1 MISEASPPQ
10 LAPIELIRFR
20 SQATESGQPLLVVI
34 QEALDIDNT
43 AAAELLGSTLRLPV
57 LSHATLCQYAPAF
70 DILGYGDACVR
81 NMVVLRSIEDGQY
94 LLGMADP
101 LDNALQAKILAQAK
115 TPLSLAVIH
124 PAELATYLSDQERA
138 LRAVEQF
145 VDSHSAPIDEEI
157 GLNHLDLASIGRD
170 ASPAVRTVNSTLFDA
185 LNAGASDIHF
195 EACASGMAIKYRIDG
210 VLLPAAQIPS
220 RGQAEQIVSRI
231 KVLAELDISERR
243 IPQDG
248 KFRISTKD
256 RRIDIRVSIM
266 PSVFGE
272 DAVLRILDRSA
283 LSQRFANLRLEDL
296 GFFEADIVL
305 IRKLAR
311 EPYGMLLV
319 TGPTGSGKTTTLYA
333 AISEINTGRD
343 KIVTIEDPVEYHLD
357 GVLQI
362 PVNEKKGLSFA
373 RGLRSILR
381 HDPDKI
387 LVGEIRD
394 TETAQIAVQSAL
406 TGHAV
411 FTTVH
416 ANNALDVVGRVVNMG
431 VDTYGFLSA
440 LNGIVGQRLI
450 RKVCRQ
456 CAEPDQM
463 AVTRGGIVDGYASYR
478 LGRGCA
484 ECRGTGYRGRRAIT
498 EIVLLDDELRS
509 AILRQD
515 SPAELKRMLQA
526 RSVMFLRQQALLL
539 AAMGE
544 TTLEEVDRVTLA
556 S

>member
-1 MISEASPPQ
+1 MKQEAPTP
-10 LAPIELIRFR
+10 LAPADLVCFR
-20 SQATESGQPLLVVI
+20 HQAQESGQPLL
-34 QEALDIDNT
+34 ALLEGALGLDGTN
-43 AAAELLGSTLRLPV
+43 AAALLAATLHLPL
-57 LSHATLCQYAPAF
+57 LSHARLLDYTPAF
-70 DILGYGDACVR
+70 DLVSYGDASAR
-81 NMVVLRSIEDGQY
+81 NIVLLRSLAGDHWV
-94 LLGMADP
+94 LGLTDP
-101 LDNALQAKILAQAK
+101 LDTALHAQVAAQVPGPLA
-115 TPLSLAVIH
+115 LAVIH
-124 PAELATYLSDQERA
+124 PAELATYLADQERA
-138 LRAVEQF
+138 LRAVDQF
-145 VDSHSAPIDEEI
+145 VDNRSGPVDEEVET
-157 GLNHLDLASIGRD
+157 NHLNLASIGKD
-170 ASPAVRTVNSTLFDA
+170 SSPTVRTVNSTLFDA
-185 LNAGASDIHF
+185 LIAGASDIHF
-195 EACASGMAIKYRIDG
+195 EASAAGMAIRYRIDG
-210 VLLPAAQIPS
+210 VLLPAAQVPS
-220 RGQAEQIVSRI
+220 RAQAEQVVSRI

-243 IPQDG
+243 VPQDG
-248 KFRISTKD
+248 KFRVGIKD

-266 PSVFGE
+266 PCVFGE

-283 LSQRFANLRLEDL
+283 ISQRFSTLRLEDL
-296 GFFEADIVL
+296 GFFDADIAL

-333 AISEINTGRD
+333 AITEINTGRD

-362 PVNEKKGLSFA
+362 PVNEKKGLTFA

-431 VDTYGFLSA
+431 VDSYGFLSA

-450 RKVCRQ
+450 RKVCHQ
-456 CAEPDQM
+456 CAEPDPK
-463 AVTRGGIVDGYASYR
+463 AAECGGAINGYANYR
-478 LGRGCA
+478 IGRGCA
-484 ECRGTGYRGRRAIT
+484 QCRGTGYRGRRAIT
-498 EIVLLDDELRS
+498 EIVVLDDELR
-509 AILRQD
+509 AALQRQD
-515 SPAELKRMLQA
+515 SPADIKRLLQS
-526 RSVMFLRQQALLL
+526 RGVMFLRQQARLL

>member
-1 MISEASPPQ
+1 MSVAGTTRLSSAQLVILREEARDAGRPL
-10 LAPIELIRFR
+10 LAILQDHLALD
-20 SQATESGQPLLVVI
+20 STQATH
-34 QEALDIDNT
+34 T
-43 AAAELLGSTLRLPV
+43 LGTVLNLPV
-57 LSHATLCQYAPAF
+57 LTHSTLTAFTPAF
-70 DILGYGDACVR
+70 ELFSYSDAAVGNAVLLQRIADASYVLGV
-81 NMVVLRSIEDGQY
+81 
-94 LLGMADP
+94 ADP
-101 LDNALQAKILAQAK
+101 LETTLQAQIYARLKGPVALAI
-115 TPLSLAVIH
+115 IH
-124 PAELATYLSDQERA
+124 PAELATYLAEQERA

-145 VDSHSAPIDEEI
+145 VDGQTGLADEEI
-157 GLNHLDLASIGRD
+157 AVNQLNLADIGRD
-170 ASPAVRTVNSTLFDA
+170 ESTAVRTVNSTLFDA

-195 EACASGMAIKYRIDG
+195 EAINTGMGIRYRIDG
-210 VLLPAAQIPS
+210 VLLPATQVPS
-220 RGQAEQIVSRI
+220 RAHAEQIISRI
-231 KVLAELDISERR
+231 KVLAELDIAERR
-243 IPQDG
+243 TPQDG
-248 KFRISTKD
+248 RFRVTTKD

-266 PSVFGE
+266 PSIYGE
-272 DAVLRILDRSA
+272 DAVLRILDRGGI
-283 LSQRFANLRLEDL
+283 SQRFSSLRLEDL
-296 GFFEADIVL
+296 GIFEKDIAA

-333 AISEINTGRD
+333 AIGEINTGRD

-394 TETAQIAVQSAL
+394 PETAQIAVQSAL

-431 VDTYGFLSA
+431 VDTYGFLAA

-450 RKVCRQ
+450 RKLCEH
-456 CAEPDQM
+456 CAEPDIAAGERHDLANDHANYKRAQ
-463 AVTRGGIVDGYASYR
+463 
-478 LGRGCA
+478 GCA
-484 ECRGTGYRGRRAIT
+484 QCRGTGYRGRRAIT
-498 EIVLLDDELRS
+498 EIVVLDDELRT
-509 AILRQD
+509 ALIRQD
-515 SPAELKRMLQA
+515 SPTDIKRLLQQ
-526 RSVMFLRQQALLL
+526 RGVMFLRQQALLL

>member
-1 MISEASPPQ
+1 MEST
-10 LAPIELIRFR
+10 LGLDGT
-20 SQATESGQPLLVVI
+20 AT
-34 QEALDIDNT
+34 
-43 AAAELLGSTLRLPV
+43 AELLGRALNLPV
-57 LSHATLCQYAPAF
+57 LSHGVLGNYTPAF
-70 DILGYGDACVR
+70 DVVSYSDASAH
-81 NMVVLRSIEDGQY
+81 NMVLLRTNDGNEWVLGVS
-94 LLGMADP
+94 DP
-101 LDNALQAKILAQAK
+101 LDTALQARVMNRVKGPLA
-115 TPLSLAVIH
+115 LAIIH
-124 PAELATYLSDQERA
+124 PAELVTYLADQERA
-138 LRAVEQF
+138 LRAVDQF
-145 VDSHSAPIDEEI
+145 VDSQFVPVDEE
-157 GLNHLDLASIGRD
+157 LEANHLDLASIGRD
-170 ASPAVRTVNSTLFDA
+170 SSPAVRTVNSTLFDA

-195 EACASGMAIKYRIDG
+195 EASTGGMAIKYRIDG
-210 VLLPAAQIPS
+210 VLLPATQVTS
-220 RGQAEQIVSRI
+220 RSQTEQIISRI

-243 IPQDG
+243 VPQDG
-248 KFRISTKD
+248 KFRVSTKD

-283 LSQRFANLRLEDL
+283 LSQRFSSLHLEDL
-296 GFFEADIVL
+296 GFFSHDIAH
-305 IRKLAR
+305 IRKLSC

-333 AISEINTGRD
+333 GISEINTGRD
-343 KIVTIEDPVEYHLD
+343 KIITIEDPVEYHLD

-362 PVNEKKGLSFA
+362 PVNERKGLTFA

-431 VDTYGFLSA
+431 VDAYSFLSA
-440 LNGIVGQRLI
+440 LNGIVGQRLV
-450 RKVCRQ
+450 RKLCRH
-456 CAEPDQM
+456 CAEPDLLS
-463 AVTRGGIVDGYASYR
+463 AERGGVVDGHASYR
-478 LGRGCA
+478 RGRGCA
-484 ECRGTGYRGRRAIT
+484 QCRGTGFRGRRAIA
-498 EIVLLDDELRS
+498 EIVFVDDVLRAALLR
-509 AILRQD
+509 RD
-515 SPAELKRMLQA
+515 SPADVKCMLQE
-526 RSVMFLRQQALLL
+526 RGVTFLRQQALLL

-556 S
+556 A

>member
-1 MISEASPPQ
+1 MISETCSPQ
-10 LAPIELIRFR
+10 LVPTELIRFR
-20 SQATESGQPLLVVI
+20 SQAIESGRPLLVVI
-34 QEALDIDNT
+34 QEELGIDST
-43 AAAELLGSTLRLPV
+43 AAAERLGSTLHLPV
-57 LSHATLCQYAPAF
+57 LSHATLSQYAPAF
-70 DILGYGDACVR
+70 DILGYGDACAR
-81 NMVVLRSIEDGQY
+81 NIVVLRATETGQY

-101 LDNALQAKILAQAK
+101 LDTALQAKIFAQTKA
-115 TPLSLAVIH
+115 PLSLAVIH

-220 RGQAEQIVSRI
+220 RSQAEQIVSRI

-248 KFRISTKD
+248 KFRVSTKD

-296 GFFEADIVL
+296 GFFEPDIAL

-450 RKVCRQ
+450 RKICRQ
-456 CAEPDQM
+456 CAETDPM
-463 AVTRGGIVDGYASYR
+463 AVTRAGTVAGYANYR

-509 AILRQD
+509 AILRQE
-515 SPAELKRMLQA
+515 SPAELKRMLQT

>member
-1 MISEASPPQ
+1 LSILTAADLVGLRRDALEA
-10 LAPIELIRFR
+10 
-20 SQATESGQPLLVVI
+20 GQPLLGFM
-34 QEALDIDNT
+34 EDTWGLDST
-43 AAAELLGSTLRLPV
+43 SAAALLGKLLHLPV
-57 LSHATLCQYAPAF
+57 LSHDGLASYLPAF
-70 DILGYGDACVR
+70 DVLSYGEAAIR
-81 NMVVLRSIEDGQY
+81 NVVLLRAESSNNFV
-94 LLGMADP
+94 LALADP
-101 LDNALQAKILAQAK
+101 LDTAMLAQVEAK
-115 TPLSLAVIH
+115 VSDVLALAVIH

-138 LRAVEQF
+138 LRAVDQF
-145 VDSHSAPIDEEI
+145 VDSQPNVANDDETEANN
-157 GLNHLDLASIGRD
+157 LNLASIGRD

-195 EACASGMAIKYRIDG
+195 EASASGMAIRYRIDG
-210 VLLPAAQIPS
+210 VLLPATQVPS
-220 RGQAEQIVSRI
+220 RSQAEQIVSRI

-243 IPQDG
+243 VPQDG
-248 KFRISTKD
+248 KFRVGLKD

-283 LSQRFANLRLEDL
+283 ISQRFSTLNLEDM
-296 GFFEADIVL
+296 GFFEQDIAR
-305 IRKLAR
+305 IRKLSR

-431 VDTYGFLSA
+431 VDTYSFLAA

-450 RKVCRQ
+450 RKVCRH
-456 CAEPDQM
+456 CAVQDQ
-463 AVTRGGIVDGYASYR
+463 AGSERAGVVGGHDNYR
-478 LGRGCA
+478 VGHGCA
-484 ECRGTGYRGRRAIT
+484 QCRGTGYRGRRAIT
-498 EIVLLDDELRS
+498 EIVVLDDELR
-509 AILRQD
+509 AALLRQD
-515 SPAELKRMLQA
+515 SPAEIKRMLQH
-526 RSVMFLRQQALLL
+526 RGVMFLRQQALLL